1 MRRLRVGLLA
11 VMAVLSLAG
20 CERQKAARHPVPP
33 PSKLAADA
41 ADVGLLAAA
50 EPFEALTDAAFTT
63 KLAELDPG
71 IATAVATAEHVKP
84 ALPPDAQQE
93 LQTHLDAIA
102 AARREG
108 NRAGIAL
115 ASVEVYRV
123 LVSHAPADVV
133 PREVNLL
140 RYAGHRYAVD
150 LKAAPATWDDA
161 AEAAAFGQRTWAAI
175 QGRVADASLRDRMS
189 KALSDMAEAARR
201 RDAALATDAY
211 QRVLALADLVET
223 DFATVRR

>member
-1 MRRLRVGLLA
+1 MRRLRIGLLVGIA
-11 VMAVLSLAG
+11 ALSVAG
-20 CERQKAARHPVPP
+20 CERQKAAHSVPP

-50 EPFEALTDAAFTT
+50 EPFQTLSDVAFTT
-63 KLAELDPG
+63 KLPELDQN

-84 ALPPDAQQE
+84 ALPPDAQKE
-93 LQTHLDAIA
+93 LQTHLDAMA

-115 ASVEVYRV
+115 ASVEIYRV
-123 LVSHAPADVV
+123 LVSHAPTSVV

-150 LKAAPATWDDA
+150 LQAGPTNWDDA
-161 AEAAAFGQRTWAAI
+161 VGAAAFGQRAWAAI
-175 QGRVADASLRDRMS
+175 QGRVADASVRDQMS
-189 KALSDMAEAARR
+189 KALSDMSEAARR
-201 RDAALATDAY
+201 RDATLAVGAY
-211 QRVLALADLVET
+211 QRELAQADLVEAQV
-223 DFATVRR
+223 ATARR

>member
-11 VMAVLSLAG
+11 GIAVLSLAA
-20 CERQKAARHPVPP
+20 CERQKAARSVPP

-71 IATAVATAEHVKP
+71 LATAVVTAEHVKP
-84 ALPPDAQQE
+84 ALPPDAQKE

-115 ASVEVYRV
+115 DSVEVYRV
-123 LVSHAPADVV
+123 LVSHAPPDVV

-150 LKAAPATWDDA
+150 LKAAPASWDDA
-161 AEAAAFGQRTWAAI
+161 AEAAAFGQHAWAAI

-189 KALSDMAEAARR
+189 KALSDMAEAVRR
-201 RDAALATDAY
+201 RDAALAADAY
-211 QRVLALADLVET
+211 QRELALADLVET